1 MAKYLTEKAIKEEG
15 EKMSVFKKTG
25 TLIGKTV
32 GFVTGEPIKFIGKKL
47 NNDYIQEIG
56 DGIKKATTNTGTTI
70 GSIAEGTWNTASGL
84 INKDENKRDEGL
96 KELKNTTIRTAKGIG
111 QSIKSTYNNG
121 KDVVQGVVNNDKEQM
136 IKGAKGIGKTVA
148 VATLAVGAL
157 DMLDVVDIGG
167 EDSHV
172 QAETVDNETGN
183 TQTDAG
189 DTKDSAGEMGDGQ
202 IHHIETRNEDLAG
215 EHHPVT
221 GVEFESKVVT
231 LPSGEV
237 IEGVFPEFD
246 SEYTSTLPESMY
258 LESDDVQF
266 SYANE
271 QLAKAINQNPEIG
284 YHFSDSQREQIFANE
299 TPEGYTW
306 HHSEEPGKLEL
317 VDEEIHAETAHTGG
331 RELWGGGS
339 ENR

>member
-1 MAKYLTEKAIKEEG
+1 
-15 EKMSVFKKTG
+15 MSGIKKTG
-25 TLIGKTV
+25 SFLGKVV
-32 GFVTGEPIKFIGKKL
+32 GTVTGEPIKFIGKKI

-56 DGIKKATTNTGTTI
+56 DGIKKATKNTGATI
-70 GSIAEGTWNTASGL
+70 GSIAEGTWNTASGF
-84 INKDENKRDEGL
+84 INKDEAKKDEGII
-96 KELKNTTIRTAKGIG
+96 ELKNTAIHTAKGMG
-111 QSIKSTYNNG
+111 QSLKSTYISG
-121 KDVVQGVVNNDKEQM
+121 KDVVQGVITNDKGQL

-157 DMLDVVDIGG
+157 DMLDVIDVVDIDGV
-167 EDSHV
+167 DDHV
-172 QAETVDNETGN
+172 QAKTIDSDMRNTDVVDTN
-183 TQTDAG
+183 DIAG
-189 DTKDSAGEMGDGQ
+189 DVGDGH
-202 IHHIETRNEDLAG
+202 IHHIETRNDDLAG

-221 GVEFESKVVT
+221 GVEFESKVVR

-237 IEGVFPEFD
+237 IEGVFPEFE
-246 SEYTSTLPESMY
+246 SEYTATLPESMY
-258 LESDDVQF
+258 LESDDTHF

-271 QLAKAINQNPEIG
+271 QVADAINQNPELGNELTDLQI
-284 YHFSDSQREQIFANE
+284 EQIFANE

-317 VDEEIHAETAHTGG
+317 IDKEIHAETGHTGG

>member
-1 MAKYLTEKAIKEEG
+1 MKKVGENLAGIKKIG
-15 EKMSVFKKTG
+15 SFLGKVVG
-25 TLIGKTV
+25 T
-32 GFVTGEPIKFIGKKL
+32 VTGEPIKFIGKKL

-56 DGIKKATTNTGTTI
+56 DGIKKATTNTGATI
-70 GSIAEGTWNTASGL
+70 GGLAEGTWNTASGL
-84 INKDENKRDEGL
+84 INNDENRKDEGV
-96 KELKNTTIRTAKGIG
+96 KELKNTAIHTAKGVG
-111 QSIKSTYNNG
+111 QSLKSTYING
-121 KDVVQGVVNNDKEQM
+121 KDVVQGVATNDKEQL

-157 DMLDVVDIGG
+157 DMLDIVDVVDVDGV
-167 EDSHV
+167 DNHV
-172 QAETVDNETGN
+172 KAETIDSEMGN
-183 TQTDAG
+183 SVLGDTNDIAG
-189 DTKDSAGEMGDGQ
+189 DGH
-202 IHHIETRNEDLAG
+202 IHHIATRNDDLAG

-221 GVEFESKVVT
+221 GVEFESKIVT

-246 SEYTSTLPESMY
+246 SEYTATLPESMY
-258 LESDDVQF
+258 LESDDTQF

-271 QLAKAINQNPEIG
+271 QLAEAVNQNPELG
-284 YHFSDSQREQIFANE
+284 NEFTDSQRTQIFVNE

-317 VDEEIHAETAHTGG
+317 VDEEIHAETGHDGG
-331 RELWGGGS
+331 RGLWGGGS

>member
-1 MAKYLTEKAIKEEG
+1 
-15 EKMSVFKKTG
+15 MSGIKKTG
-25 TLIGKTV
+25 SFLGKVV
-32 GFVTGEPIKFIGKKL
+32 GTVTGEPIKFIGKKL

-56 DGIKKATTNTGTTI
+56 DGIKKATTNTGTTL

-84 INKDENKRDEGL
+84 IDKDEAKKDEGI
-96 KELKNTTIRTAKGIG
+96 KELKNTAILTAKGMG
-111 QSIKSTYNNG
+111 QSIKSTYING
-121 KDVVQGVVNNDKEQM
+121 KDVVQGVVTNDKDQL

-157 DMLDVVDIGG
+157 DMLDVIDVVDIDGV
-167 EDSHV
+167 DNHV
-172 QAETVDNETGN
+172 QADTIDSDMGNADVVDTNDIVG
-183 TQTDAG
+183 DAG
-189 DTKDSAGEMGDGQ
+189 DEH

-231 LPSGEV
+231 LPSGVV
-237 IEGVFPEFD
+237 IEGVFPEFE
-246 SEYTSTLPESMY
+246 SEYTATLPESMY
-258 LESDDVQF
+258 LESDGTHF

-271 QLAKAINQNPEIG
+271 QLAEAINQNSELG
-284 YHFSDSQREQIFANE
+284 NEFTDSQRAQIFGNE

-317 VDEEIHAETAHTGG
+317 VDKEVHAETGHDGG
-331 RELWGGGS
+331 REIWGGGS